1 MGGDRTGEKILFWVA
16 VSAVVWL
23 AGGLMISLVV

>member
-1 MGGDRTGEKILFWVA
+1 MFETVFSDSKDVSLPG

-23 AGGLMISLVV
+23 T

>member
-1 MGGDRTGEKILFWVA
+1 MALQMA

-23 AGGLMISLVV
+23 P